1 MQNRFVVSLAA
12 LASIAAAAPAIAQDA
27 APATMAGNNGHS
39 MEYGIDGGA
48 QFDLSTPKITTISIP
63 VQSFRVGF
71 YINDK
76 ISLEPMVSIT
86 SVTVG
91 GSSVKTTVGGVTT
104 TTAIPSSTSTDYAG
118 VLGLLWHFH
127 SDPIGAGP
135 YLRPFAGFQGDHSGG
150 VSDTRAIA
158 GGGVGIKL
166 PFGNHMAGRFEANY
180 THLFAA
186 NGGGTNNAIGVDA
199 GLSFFTR

>member
-27 APATMAGNNGHS
+27 PAAPTMAGNNGHS
-39 MEYGIDGGA
+39 MEFGVDAGA
-48 QFDLSTPKITTISIP
+48 SFDLSTPRVTTISIP

-71 YINDK
+71 YINDR
-76 ISLEPMVSIT
+76 ISLEPMVSVI
-86 SVTVG
+86 SETV
-91 GSSVKTTVGGVTT
+91 
-104 TTAIPSSTSTDYAG
+104 SSTKTISGGTTTDYAG
-118 VLGLLWHFH
+118 ALGLLWHFH
-127 SDPIGAGP
+127 TDPIGAGP
-135 YLRPFAGFQGDHSGG
+135 YLRPFAGFSGDHSGG

-158 GGGVGIKL
+158 GGGVGMKL

-186 NGGGTNNAIGVDA
+186 NGGGTNNAIGVNA